1 MRQKYK
7 DEKLRQKVL
16 GYVDLLFEEDDET
29 RERAKKNLIRIGK
42 KHRTSSIVTRNLTS
56 ALESDNWQA
65 QQAAI
70 EIEEV
75 ALIVIGDEAVA
86 HNRNK
91 VKGSDMVIETIE
103 HYHFSSD
110 GQVSVRYF
118 IKKPA

>member
-1 MRQKYK
+1 M
-7 DEKLRQKVL
+7 
-16 GYVDLLFEEDDET
+16 
-29 RERAKKNLIRIGK
+29 
-42 KHRTSSIVTRNLTS
+42 TSSS
-56 ALESDNWQA
+56 AVEAFMHKQVSCWNIGDREGFFKAYQDIAPAGLHIEYVGGVSGDGIAILQGMWAQ

-86 HNRNK
+86 HNRNI

-110 GQVSVRYF
+110 GRVSVRYF